1 MLDIKDTLLIEMLAD
16 DLCQLDKVR
25 LVAGKK
31 VIDANI
37 VGLGTVI
44 KHQQSTTFKGR
55 CSKHL
60 DPGV

>member
-1 MLDIKDTLLIEMLAD
+1 MLAD

-31 VIDANI
+31 VIDADI

-60 DPGV
+60 DPGVQ